1 LEVKMANDSQ
11 RDKAR
16 ATFGKTFFENSKAL
30 PNPKN
35 AAAALQKRANDRPIP
50 TYKVGGAVKKATP
63 PQPTAAERE
72 AERKRRE
79 SLAKAKVTQSEA
91 DTLGRAMRSEGPG
104 YKHGG
109 KIAKYKQ
116 GSGATSSSAGRGS
129 DPIQNLNYNL
139 LSGSSG
145 GGGVPGGGGGFRLSP
160 TMMRQPSSDL
170 GRISGTAAPKGVG
183 VKGTLRFKKGGT
195 AEKRA
200 MKAEQDFTGLMRD
213 AAARA
218 AAKGTPVMKDGGA
231 TNEYTAKRVMSRIKA
246 GNFKEGGRA
255 DMLRDRRMKDI
266 EKDYKIALAKGKNE
280 GVAKAKYEQRKA
292 DAADDYA
299 KRTKAD
305 RTATRAAEKASEAAL
320 TEARRTKGMSITRR
334 DMATDFK
341 KYFADKPMTAKAAE
355 PAKAAETAAAAKPSS
370 FNAAFKAARKD
381 LGAGKTFTYN
391 GKSYTTNMAGEGRKS
406 STSGGTGRVVTP
418 ARVTPVAA
426 APAAAAAPT
435 AAAAPAAAKPQAF
448 STFDKTAFN
457 KLKAAANPRDPK
469 QVAYEK
475 FLADRD
481 RSLGESLSVL
491 SPFGSKKER
500 AAAYEAKLKAAGK
513 LAKGGKVEKYAA
525 GGAGKVRKGMMKGK

>member
-1 LEVKMANDSQ
+1 MANDSQ

-72 AERKRRE
+72 ADRKRRE
-79 SLAKAKVTQSEA
+79 SLANTKVTQSEA
-91 DTLGRAMRSEGPG
+91 DALGRAMRSEGPR
-104 YKHGG
+104 YKDGG
-109 KIAKYKQ
+109 KANA
-116 GSGATSSSAGRGS
+116 GA
-129 DPIQNLNYNL
+129 
-139 LSGSSG
+139 
-145 GGGVPGGGGGFRLSP
+145 
-160 TMMRQPSSDL
+160 
-170 GRISGTAAPKGVG
+170 
-183 VKGTLRFKKGGT
+183 
-195 AEKRA
+195 KRA

-255 DMLRDRRMKDI
+255 ELLRDRRMKDI

-299 KRTKAD
+299 KRTNAD
-305 RTATRAAEKASEAAL
+305 RTATRAAEKASEATL
-320 TEARRTKGMSITRR
+320 KEARRTKGMS
-334 DMATDFK
+334 ML
-341 KYFADKPMTAKAAE
+341 AKAE
-355 PAKAAETAAAAKPSS
+355 PKAVTTEASVAKVTDSLGAMSVPKMDKSIGAKPVVRKPVQKIVQRPVQQTTPSTADLARQRAKI
-370 FNAAFKAARKD
+370 AASDLPSDQGFGGKSRV
-381 LGAGKTFTYN
+381 LGASKP
-391 GKSYTTNMAGEGRKS
+391 
-406 STSGGTGRVVTP
+406 P
-418 ARVTPVAA
+418 AVAA
-426 APAAAAAPT
+426 PPPT
-435 AAAAPAAAKPQAF
+435 P
-448 STFDKTAFN
+448 KT
-457 KLKAAANPRDPK
+457 RE
-469 QVAYEK
+469 QVTYEK

-481 RSLGESLSVL
+481 RKLGESFSVFN
-491 SPFGSKKER
+491 PFSNAKER
-500 AAAYEAKLKAAGK
+500 AAAYTAKLKAAGK

>member
-1 LEVKMANDSQ
+1 MANDSQ

-16 ATFGKTFFENSKAL
+16 ATFGKTFFENARAL

-35 AAAALQKRANDRPIP
+35 EAAALQKRANDRPIP

-104 YKHGG
+104 YKDGG
-109 KIAKYKQ
+109 KANA
-116 GSGATSSSAGRGS
+116 GA
-129 DPIQNLNYNL
+129 
-139 LSGSSG
+139 
-145 GGGVPGGGGGFRLSP
+145 
-160 TMMRQPSSDL
+160 
-170 GRISGTAAPKGVG
+170 
-183 VKGTLRFKKGGT
+183 
-195 AEKRA
+195 KRA

-218 AAKGTPVMKDGGA
+218 AAKGTPVMKQGGA

-299 KRTKAD
+299 KRTKGD
-305 RTATRAAEKASEAAL
+305 RTATRAAEKASEATL
-320 TEARRTKGMSITRR
+320 KEARSTKGASITRR
-334 DMATDFK
+334 DMAADFK
-341 KYFADKPMTAKAAE
+341 KYFADKPMTPKAAE
-355 PAKAAETAAAAKPSS
+355 PAKAAETAAAKPVVKTATKLVQKPVQKPVQQSAQPVAPAPAKLQRNYTISPENRQAIEASAKKTPFS
-370 FNAAFKAARKD
+370 RFDKAAFDKLKSTGAA
-381 LGAGKTFTYN
+381 
-391 GKSYTTNMAGEGRKS
+391 
-406 STSGGTGRVVTP
+406 P
-418 ARVTPVAA
+418 AAA
-426 APAAAAAPT
+426 APAAAAAAGPKPVDSIANRVAAMFT
-435 AAAAPAAAKPQAF
+435 AKAMAQKNAEFAKSQ
-448 STFDKTAFN
+448 K
-457 KLKAAANPRDPK
+457 
-469 QVAYEK
+469 
-475 FLADRD
+475 
-481 RSLGESLSVL
+481 
-491 SPFGSKKER
+491 
-500 AAAYEAKLKAAGK
+500 
-513 LAKGGKVEKYAA
+513 AKGYAA

>member
-1 LEVKMANDSQ
+1 MANDSQ

-50 TYKVGGAVKKATP
+50 TYKVGGAVKKAMP

-72 AERKRRE
+72 ADRKRRE

-91 DTLGRAMRSEGPG
+91 DTLGRSMRAEGPG
-104 YKHGG
+104 YKDGG
-109 KIAKYKQ
+109 KANA
-116 GSGATSSSAGRGS
+116 GA
-129 DPIQNLNYNL
+129 
-139 LSGSSG
+139 
-145 GGGVPGGGGGFRLSP
+145 
-160 TMMRQPSSDL
+160 
-170 GRISGTAAPKGVG
+170 
-183 VKGTLRFKKGGT
+183 
-195 AEKRA
+195 KRA

-246 GNFKEGGRA
+246 GNFKDGGRA
-255 DMLRDRRMKDI
+255 ELLRDRRMKDI

-305 RTATRAAEKASEAAL
+305 RTATRAAEKASEATL
-320 TEARRTKGMSITRR
+320 KEARSTKGMSITKR
-334 DMATDFK
+334 DMAADFK

-355 PAKAAETAAAAKPSS
+355 PAKAAETPAAAKPSS

-406 STSGGTGRVVTP
+406 STSGGTGRVGTGPVRTP
-418 ARVTPVAA
+418 ATPPPSP
-426 APAAAAAPT
+426 PAAAAA
-435 AAAAPAAAKPQAF
+435 AAAAKPQAF

-457 KLKAAANPRDPK
+457 KLKAAANPRDPR
-469 QVAYEK
+469 QVTYEK

-481 RSLGESLSVL
+481 AKLGETLSAI
-491 SPFGSKKER
+491 SPFGNAKER
-500 AAAYEAKLKAAGK
+500 AAAYNAKLKAAGK
-513 LAKGGKVEKYAA
+513 LAKGGKVAKYAA

>member
-1 LEVKMANDSQ
+1 MANDSQ

-63 PQPTAAERE
+63 PGPTPAER
-72 AERKRRE
+72 AESKRFRE
-79 SLAKAKVTQSEA
+79 SIAKEKVTKRQGEILNRIGSPATREFK
-91 DTLGRAMRSEGPG
+91 D
-104 YKHGG
+104 GG
-109 KIAKYKQ
+109 KANA
-116 GSGATSSSAGRGS
+116 GA
-129 DPIQNLNYNL
+129 
-139 LSGSSG
+139 
-145 GGGVPGGGGGFRLSP
+145 
-160 TMMRQPSSDL
+160 
-170 GRISGTAAPKGVG
+170 
-183 VKGTLRFKKGGT
+183 
-195 AEKRA
+195 KRA

-218 AAKGTPVMKDGGA
+218 AAKGTPVMKQGGA

-280 GVAKAKYEQRKA
+280 GVAKAKYEQRMA

-305 RTATRAAEKASEAAL
+305 RTATRAAEKASEATL
-320 TEARRTKGMSITRR
+320 KEARSTKGMSITRR
-334 DMATDFK
+334 DMANDINKF
-341 KYFADKPMTAKAAE
+341 FAGKDMTPKAAPAKAAE
-355 PAKAAETAAAAKPSS
+355 PAAAKPSS

-391 GKSYTTNMAGEGRKS
+391 GKSYTTNLAGEGR
-406 STSGGTGRVVTP
+406 TGTGTGRARTGTGTGTVRAP
-418 ARVTPVAA
+418 AAAAAPVAAAAAPAAPAATKVA
-426 APAAAAAPT
+426 APAAAAA
-435 AAAAPAAAKPQAF
+435 APAATKVAAPKGP
-448 STFDKTAFN
+448 STKTALN
-457 KLKAAANPRDPK
+457 PNSLAGMAARMFTP
-469 QVAYEK
+469 
-475 FLADRD
+475 
-481 RSLGESLSVL
+481 
-491 SPFGSKKER
+491 
-500 AAAYEAKLKAAGK
+500 EAMAKRNAEFAKRQK
-513 LAKGGKVEKYAA
+513 AKGYAA

>member
-1 LEVKMANDSQ
+1 MANDSQ

-72 AERKRRE
+72 ADRKRRE
-79 SLAKAKVTQSEA
+79 SLANTKVRQSEA

-104 YKHGG
+104 YKDGG
-109 KIAKYKQ
+109 KANA
-116 GSGATSSSAGRGS
+116 GA
-129 DPIQNLNYNL
+129 
-139 LSGSSG
+139 
-145 GGGVPGGGGGFRLSP
+145 
-160 TMMRQPSSDL
+160 
-170 GRISGTAAPKGVG
+170 
-183 VKGTLRFKKGGT
+183 
-195 AEKRA
+195 KRA

-218 AAKGTPVMKDGGA
+218 AAKGTPVMKQGGA

-246 GNFKEGGRA
+246 GNFKDGGRA
-255 DMLRDRRMKDI
+255 ELLRDRRMKDI

-280 GVAKAKYEQRKA
+280 GVAKAKYEQRMA

-320 TEARRTKGMSITRR
+320 TEARRTKGMSMLAQGEPKAVTTE
-334 DMATDFK
+334 ASVAKVTDSLGAMSVPK
-341 KYFADKPMTAKAAE
+341 MDSSIG
-355 PAKAAETAAAAKPSS
+355 AKPVVRKPVRKPVQKLVQQPKPSAS
-370 FNAAFKAARKD
+370 DTARARTVLAASNLPSDQGFSGKPRV
-381 LGAGKTFTYN
+381 LGATK
-391 GKSYTTNMAGEGRKS
+391 
-406 STSGGTGRVVTP
+406 TP
-418 ARVTPVAA
+418 AVAA
-426 APAAAAAPT
+426 PP
-435 AAAAPAAAKPQAF
+435 PKP
-448 STFDKTAFN
+448 K
-457 KLKAAANPRDPK
+457 DPK

-481 RSLGESLSVL
+481 RGLGETLSAF
-491 SPFGSKKER
+491 SPFGNAKER
-500 AAAYEAKLKAAGK
+500 AAAYNAKLKAAGK

>member
-1 LEVKMANDSQ
+1 MANDSQ

-50 TYKVGGAVKKATP
+50 TYKVGGAVKKAMP

-72 AERKRRE
+72 ADRKRRE

-91 DTLGRAMRSEGPG
+91 DTLGRSMRAEGPG
-104 YKHGG
+104 YKDGG
-109 KIAKYKQ
+109 KANA
-116 GSGATSSSAGRGS
+116 GA
-129 DPIQNLNYNL
+129 
-139 LSGSSG
+139 
-145 GGGVPGGGGGFRLSP
+145 
-160 TMMRQPSSDL
+160 
-170 GRISGTAAPKGVG
+170 
-183 VKGTLRFKKGGT
+183 
-195 AEKRA
+195 KRA

-218 AAKGTPVMKDGGA
+218 AAKGTPVMKQGGA

-246 GNFKEGGRA
+246 GNFKDGGRA
-255 DMLRDRRMKDI
+255 ELLRDRRMKDI

-320 TEARRTKGMSITRR
+320 TEARRTKGMSMLAQGEPKAVTTE
-334 DMATDFK
+334 ASVAKVTDSLGAMSVPKMDKSIGAKPVVKTVRKPVQQSSQQVVEAPAKLERKYTISPENRQAIEASAK
-341 KYFADKPMTAKAAE
+341 KTPFSKFDKAALDRL
-355 PAKAAETAAAAKPSS
+355 KS
-370 FNAAFKAARKD
+370 
-381 LGAGKTFTYN
+381 AG
-391 GKSYTTNMAGEGRKS
+391 
-406 STSGGTGRVVTP
+406 TP
-418 ARVTPVAA
+418 P
-426 APAAAAAPT
+426 PP
-435 AAAAPAAAKPQAF
+435 PPK
-448 STFDKTAFN
+448 
-457 KLKAAANPRDPK
+457 PRDPK

-481 RSLGESLSVL
+481 RGLGETLSAF
-491 SPFGSKKER
+491 SPFGNAKER
-500 AAAYEAKLKAAGK
+500 AAAYNAKLKAAGK
-513 LAKGGKVEKYAA
+513 LAKGGKVAKYAA

>member
-1 LEVKMANDSQ
+1 MANDSQ

-50 TYKVGGAVKKATP
+50 TYKVGGSVKKATP

-104 YKHGG
+104 YKMGG
-109 KIAKYKQ
+109 KANA
-116 GSGATSSSAGRGS
+116 GA
-129 DPIQNLNYNL
+129 
-139 LSGSSG
+139 
-145 GGGVPGGGGGFRLSP
+145 
-160 TMMRQPSSDL
+160 
-170 GRISGTAAPKGVG
+170 
-183 VKGTLRFKKGGT
+183 
-195 AEKRA
+195 KRA

-218 AAKGTPVMKDGGA
+218 AAKGTPVMKQGGA

-246 GNFKEGGRA
+246 GNFKDGGRA
-255 DMLRDRRMKDI
+255 ELLRDRRMKDI

-280 GVAKAKYEQRKA
+280 GVAKAKYEQRMA

-305 RTATRAAEKASEAAL
+305 RTATRAAEKASESAL
-320 TEARRTKGMSITRR
+320 KEARRTKGMSITKR
-334 DMATDFK
+334 DMAADFK

-355 PAKAAETAAAAKPSS
+355 PAKAAETPAAAKPSS

-406 STSGGTGRVVTP
+406 STSGGTGRVGTAPPPPPPPP
-418 ARVTPVAA
+418 A
-426 APAAAAAPT
+426 

-448 STFDKTAFN
+448 STFDKTAFS
-457 KLKAAANPRDPK
+457 KLKAAANPKDPR

-475 FLADRD
+475 AINDRD
-481 RSLGESLSVL
+481 RKLGETLSAF
-491 SPFGSKKER
+491 SPFSNKKDR
-500 AAAYEAKLKAAGK
+500 AAAYEDKLRAAGK

>member
-1 LEVKMANDSQ
+1 MANDSQ

-104 YKHGG
+104 YKMGG
-109 KIAKYKQ
+109 KVAPASPQKKPKTPLSSDELERRYDKQ
-116 GSGATSSSAGRGS
+116 RVMDLLVMPQKPTGYSSSMK
-129 DPIQNLNYNL
+129 
-139 LSGSSG
+139 SG
-145 GGGVPGGGGGFRLSP
+145 GKANAG
-160 TMMRQPSSDL
+160 
-170 GRISGTAAPKGVG
+170 A
-183 VKGTLRFKKGGT
+183 
-195 AEKRA
+195 KRA

-218 AAKGTPVMKDGGA
+218 AAKGTPVMKQGGA

-246 GNFKEGGRA
+246 GNFKDGGRA
-255 DMLRDRRMKDI
+255 ELLRDRRMKDI

-299 KRTKAD
+299 KRTKGD
-305 RTATRAAEKASEAAL
+305 RTATRAAEKASEATL
-320 TEARRTKGMSITRR
+320 KEARSTKGASITRR
-334 DMATDFK
+334 DMAADFK

-355 PAKAAETAAAAKPSS
+355 PAKAAETAAKPKTRGE
-370 FNAAFKAARKD
+370 AFKAARKE
-381 LGAGKTFTYN
+381 LGAGKTFTYE
-391 GKSYTTNMAGEGRKS
+391 GKSYSTNFASEGLTGTGKGRA
-406 STSGGTGRVVTP
+406 GTGRVVTGTGSG
-418 ARVTPVAA
+418 ASGSNAGNA
-426 APAAAAAPT
+426 SAAAAAAKAAAAKAAATKSAADKAAAAKAAAAAT
-435 AAAAPAAAKPQAF
+435 AAAAAKADKAKSNFSPINAIRSPGFLSNQSIGSGKITGYQGRGDITVGPQEKRQTGTGISF
-448 STFDKTAFN
+448 GSG
-457 KLKAAANPRDPK
+457 KLGGYKGRGDITVGPQDPK
-469 QVAYEK
+469 
-475 FLADRD
+475 
-481 RSLGESLSVL
+481 
-491 SPFGSKKER
+491 
-500 AAAYEAKLKAAGK
+500 KL
-513 LAKGGKVEKYAA
+513 AA